1 MNEGQNCN
9 VTSKL
14 AESQRNEFYDNVLT
28 FIEFGRASI
37 GGFEQSKSN
46 PVCEEMILNVA
57 CVLGMVTI
65 PSLSHT
71 RHRRKMFFCS

>member
-1 MNEGQNCN
+1 MCELAFLCAEAKLWMNEGQNCN

-28 FIEFGRASI
+28 FIEFGRASV

-46 PVCEEMILNVA
+46 PVYV
-57 CVLGMVTI
+57 
-65 PSLSHT
+65 
-71 RHRRKMFFCS
+71 